1 MFHIQ
6 KVLKFLIISVFLLIQ
21 AAFSANVRKREGF
34 PGAETPGSLLKQQL
48 PCPLLL
54 QGGFM
59 TNINMSA
66 LDSFSKLVLQDE
78 NAVLHRDS
86 QTSEI
91 KQYGTFNKYNIFRF
105 MRNSSDR
112 TANNEIRA
120 QLLKSL
126 GDAYGL
132 SGAQVHADGK
142 ISFSADFMKQLES
155 RLGGTIK
162 AHDFKIG
169 SDGMVNSGKPLTA
182 RRLTA
187 ILNKVSEQAG
197 AVDAINSVSQR
208 NHGISKESV
217 NIEMQQ
223 METRSAGFQ
232 ELRTMTG
239 GEGNKTKEPAPNNV
253 SAADKKDPELPP
265 GRIAYRDFKNIYT
278 LGRGGADPRY
288 HNRGEFY
295 QALAKQHGEVFKS
308 FEEMANKLIAKAG
321 AEAVENAVAKI
332 NGSFSKENGIFAEL
346 FSCMFR
352 PGSEIPLPLQG
363 VSEKKTQ
370 NIQEFL
376 KKQLD
381 GIMKEC
387 INAHDSGK
395 QHEGVREAAAAN
407 EAPRPPV
414 QPLNRELFSNMIFEA
429 MPDGAIDGSMV
440 LKSMSD
446 PVANRIIRKLTNEQG
461 PAFVAKHGEAKVKAM
476 ISSYAGISSDE
487 FHVSVDISKGL
498 MNCLFIKGTDG
509 EQKLKALLDNHG
521 TPEELEAL
529 IRERLQV
536 LENYTEHPET
546 IPGTVDAG
554 TAVNKASA
562 APSDA
567 ERNLDRVF
575 KCSVN
580 TAEYKDI
587 GSGSSFT
594 RDFTWLTA
602 PVPVSPKT
610 SMELLTYVDSEAKS
624 LEDFDVMMQN
634 SKGEKLDNFLKRKAE
649 EYREVLN
656 KFPKDKDGLP
666 VADRVVGL
674 NTDALKTLSAFN
686 EITADFEK
694 QFGKDAIKKVVAEAG
709 GKYDDNSRPAL
720 ELIKVIFTSNDKFSG
735 QHIFFD
741 AATNQKKYENNLSGM
756 MNIFIDGLDSY
767 VKRLHLQPL
776 NGSVAV

>member
-1 MFHIQ
+1 
-6 KVLKFLIISVFLLIQ
+6 
-21 AAFSANVRKREGF
+21 
-34 PGAETPGSLLKQQL
+34 
-48 PCPLLL
+48 
-54 QGGFM
+54 M

-91 KQYGTFNKYNIFRF
+91 KQYGTFNKYNLFRF

-112 TANNEIRA
+112 TANNEIRT

-132 SGAQVHADGK
+132 SGAQVHTDGK

-162 AHDFKIG
+162 ANDFKIG

-197 AVDAINSVSQR
+197 AVDAINSGVLANQNPVQGNSDNDR
-208 NHGISKESV
+208 E
-217 NIEMQQ
+217 
-223 METRSAGFQ
+223 R
-232 ELRTMTG
+232 G
-239 GEGNKTKEPAPNNV
+239 GEGNKTKDPAPNNV

-295 QALAKQHGEVFKS
+295 QALAKQHGEVFKF

-352 PGSEIPLPLQG
+352 PGSEIPLPLQR

-376 KKQLD
+376 KQQLD

-395 QHEGVREAAAAN
+395 QHEGVREAAAGN

-414 QPLNRELFSNMIFEA
+414 QPLNRELFSKMIFEA

-446 PVANRIIRKLTNEQG
+446 PVASRIIRKLTNEQG

-487 FHVSVDISKGL
+487 LHVSFDISKGL

-546 IPGTVDAG
+546 IPGIFDAG

-562 APSDA
+562 EPSDA

-587 GSGSSFT
+587 GSEVGFT
-594 RDFTWLTA
+594 RDFIWLTA
-602 PVPVSPKT
+602 PVPVSQKT
-610 SMELLTYVDSEAKS
+610 PMELLTYVDSEAKS

-634 SKGEKLDNFLKRKAE
+634 SKGEKLDNFLKQKAE
-649 EYREVLN
+649 EYSEVLN
-656 KFPKDKDGLP
+656 KLPKDKDGLP
-666 VADRVVGL
+666 VADGIVGL
-674 NTDALKTLSAFN
+674 NTDALKTLIALN

-694 QFGKDAIKKVVAEAG
+694 QFGKDAVKKVVAEAG

-720 ELIKVIFTSNDKFSG
+720 ELIKVIFTINDKFSG
-735 QHIFFD
+735 QNIFFGV
-741 AATNQKKYENNLSGM
+741 ATNHEKYESNLSGM